1 MDVKNA
7 LMTHFKY
14 FFKHIEF
21 NENDLIDKM
30 KERIIASGNYG
41 RFITFDKFEKWFDET
56 IRQADKLLN
65 HNYNNG
71 GS

>member
-21 NENDLIDKM
+21 NENDSIDKM

-41 RFITFDKFEKWFDET
+41 RFITFDKFEKWFNENT
-56 IRQADKLLN
+56 LYADQLLN
-65 HNYNNG
+65 RNYNG